1 MSQYS
6 TIPRPLLWIKIHDT
20 PTPFVEY
27 LLLSSTLFEDLR
39 RQNPW
44 WRGHT
49 WESTDRQLSALAR
62 ARFSYDPKPLAGIR
76 PGNVYSLLGPRRV
89 GKSTAAKN
97 AIRRLLDSGYPPLRV
112 VYHSC
117 DLLTGAADIAAL
129 LSTVYDEAELAGSL
143 AGPDQPFFL
152 FLDEIQRVPDW
163 QQAIKHLH
171 DTHRL
176 GDDCVV
182 LTGSSAR
189 DLRAGSELLPGRRG
203 RALDR
208 DRLLL
213 PMSFR
218 DFVTAVEPG
227 VTLPPGDVTPTD
239 LANAYQPNSH
249 VRKEFTRPRIVAAL
263 DHLVELFELYS
274 RIGGFPGAVGD
285 YLRTGE
291 IEMATMTEM
300 WDVIRGDLN
309 RYQQVRDATIPL
321 KILERLALNL
331 ASPVS
336 WQKIARE
343 AAVDIKTVQTY
354 VDLFTDAY
362 LFLVVHRS
370 DEGTLARRADKK
382 IYPVDPLIAGM
393 AAVAT
398 GRPRFVP
405 DISLAAESILGVSLF
420 RAVTGDDFMTFGIQQ
435 GVLYHRT
442 GTNREVDFIVGR
454 DRVPFESKYGNNVE
468 RRDAQVM
475 ERSFG
480 RGVLMTRRTLNL
492 DGASVLIP
500 APLVLAALRNSA

>member
-1 MSQYS
+1 M
-6 TIPRPLLWIKIHDT
+6 
-20 PTPFVEY
+20 
-27 LLLSSTLFEDLR
+27 LSSNQFEDLR

-49 WESTDRQLSALAR
+49 WESRDRQLTALAR
-62 ARFSYDPKPLAGIR
+62 ARFAYDPKPLDGIQ

-89 GKSTAAKN
+89 GKSTAAKH
-97 AIRRLLDSGYPPLRV
+97 AIRRLLDSGYPPRRV

-129 LSTVYDEAELAGSL
+129 LSTVYDEAETAGAL
-143 AGPDQPFFL
+143 AGPDQPFYL

-176 GDDCVV
+176 GEDCVV

-189 DLRAGSELLPGRRG
+189 ELRAGSELLPGRRG

-218 DFVTAVEPG
+218 DFASAVEPE
-227 VTLPPGDVTPTD
+227 VTLPLGGVTPTE
-239 LANAYQPNSH
+239 LANAYQSDSN
-249 VRKEFTRPRIVAAL
+249 VRKEFSRPRVVAAL
-263 DHLVELFELYS
+263 DRLVELFELYS
-274 RIGGFPGAVGD
+274 RIGGFPGAVND
-285 YLRTGE
+285 YLRTGDVE
-291 IEMATMTEM
+291 VATMTEM

-309 RYQQVRDATIPL
+309 RYQQVRDLTIPL

-343 AAVDIKTVQTY
+343 AAVDVKTVQTY

-362 LFLVVHRS
+362 LFMVVHRE
-370 DEGTLARRADKK
+370 DDGTLARRADKK

-405 DISLAAESILGVSLF
+405 DMTLAAECILGLSLF
-420 RAVTGDDFMTFGIQQ
+420 RAMSDDDFMAFGIQQ
-435 GVLYHRT
+435 AVQYHRT
-442 GTNREVDFIVGR
+442 RTNREVDFVVGR
-454 DRVPFESKYGNNVE
+454 DRVPFESKYGNSVD
-468 RRDAQVM
+468 RRDIQVM

-480 RGVLMTRRTLNL
+480 RGILMTRRTLDL

-500 APLVLAALRNSA
+500 APLLLAALRNGA